1 MGCRVS
7 HTGECELSAYSR
19 ITWRDQL
26 IGMAFAAPFIVG
38 VAVLLVIPLSLSFY
52 YSFCHYTMLT
62 PPIWIG
68 VKNYTHLLSDDAFVR
83 SLLNTCLFSVISVPL
98 ALGWSL
104 FLALL
109 LNAPNRLRNIYR
121 TIVFIPSLLPLV
133 ATAVIWRWM
142 LSPVHGPINFVLK
155 FPCRWVGG
163 LLADIVMAFHAAPA
177 SVHTLRHLK
186 PPLWLADG
194 NWAMTTII
202 LLSLWGVGQTVIIFL
217 AGLDEIPQELYE
229 SAALDGA
236 TGWRRLRHVTLPML
250 TPVIF
255 FNLVVGIIASWQVF
269 DLPYVMTHGGPGR
282 ATLFYSMYLFEAGF
296 QQLRMGAACA
306 MAWVQL
312 VIILL
317 LTVIAF
323 WSARKWVHYR

>member
-1 MGCRVS
+1 M
-7 HTGECELSAYSR
+7 SANSR
-19 ITWRDQL
+19 ITWRQQL
-26 IGMAFAAPFIVG
+26 IGLAFASPFIVG
-38 VAVLLVIPLSLSFY
+38 VALLLVIPLSLSFY

-62 PPIWIG
+62 PPIWVG
-68 VKNYTHLLSDDAFVR
+68 TKNYTQLLSDHAFLR
-83 SLLNTCLFSVISVPL
+83 SLFNTCLFSVISVPL
-98 ALGWSL
+98 ALAWSFL
-104 FLALL
+104 LALL
-109 LNAPNRLRNIYR
+109 LNAPNRLRNVYR
-121 TIVFIPSLLPLV
+121 TIVFLPSLLPLV

-142 LSPVHGPINFVLK
+142 LSPMHGPVNFFLQ
-155 FPCRWVGG
+155 FPCHWVGG
-163 LLADIVMAFHAAPA
+163 ILSQIALAFHASPA
-177 SVHTLRHLK
+177 TVHTLRHLK

-194 NWAMTTII
+194 KWAMTTII

-217 AGLDEIPQELYE
+217 AGLDDVPLELYE

-236 TGWRRLRHVTLPML
+236 MGWRRLRYVTLPML

-255 FNLVVGIIASWQVF
+255 FNLVIGIIASWQIF

-312 VIILL
+312 IIILL
-317 LTVIAF
+317 LTTIAF